1 MTTANLARTGLC
13 HSLHYPLPPE
23 RIVPLE
29 HIFALQ
35 VNNGP
40 LTAELKDR
48 ENNISVY
55 YL

>member
-1 MTTANLARTGLC
+1 MLLN
-13 HSLHYPLPPE
+13 PLPLLPPP
-23 RIVPLE
+23 RQIVPLE

-40 LTAELKDR
+40 LTAELKVR